1 MALLVEH
8 ITQTLCTSGW
18 SGFDSWEFLT
28 FVFGRLGP
36 LLDTV
41 YVEDLVAL
49 LTVEHGVFLPHV
61 LEADEAFQTP
71 VNQLLDESLPQ
82 PHVAAVLALGCG
94 GAPFLGAP
102 LLQASTATQG
112 RKQLVLSG
120 QGQLAPAHGGDGSLN
135 VKGERG

>member
-1 MALLVEH
+1 MWTRIDA
-8 ITQTLCTSGW
+8 
-18 SGFDSWEFLT
+18 WEFLT

-49 LTVEHGVFLPHV
+49 LTVEHGVFRPHV

-82 PHVAAVLALGCG
+82 PHVAAVLALGGGG
-94 GAPFLGAP
+94 GAPLLGAP
-102 LLQASTATQG
+102 LLLQASTAAQG

-120 QGQLAPAHGGDGSLN
+120 QGQLAPAHGGGGSLN
-135 VKGERG
+135 VRGERG